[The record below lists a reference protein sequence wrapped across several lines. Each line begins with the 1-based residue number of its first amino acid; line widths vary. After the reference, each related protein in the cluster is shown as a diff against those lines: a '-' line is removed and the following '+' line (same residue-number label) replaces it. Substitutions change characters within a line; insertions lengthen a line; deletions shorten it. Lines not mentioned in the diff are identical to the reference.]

1 MLRATVKG
9 IHKITKNN
17 HLKMKIEKFSLLTI
31 CFNLDLILKNK
42 CVEPEMN
49 LKFMR
54 FLFGKDFVKLR
65 LNKNLVKSGLT

>member
-1 MLRATVKG
+1 MLRVTVKG

-42 CVEPEMN
+42 CLESEIN
-49 LKFMR
+49 LK
-54 FLFGKDFVKLR
+54 L
-65 LNKNLVKSGLT
+65 